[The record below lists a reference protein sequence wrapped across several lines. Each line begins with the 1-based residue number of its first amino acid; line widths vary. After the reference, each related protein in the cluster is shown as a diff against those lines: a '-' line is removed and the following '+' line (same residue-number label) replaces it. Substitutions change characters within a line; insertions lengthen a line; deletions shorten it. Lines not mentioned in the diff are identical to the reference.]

1 MSAELCSREDE
12 LLDALGRGYVGP
24 ELTEHV
30 QSCASCS
37 ELHLLAGALLDDR
50 QQAIAE
56 APVPAAGT
64 VWWRMRMRHRREA
77 EATARRSL
85 FVGQAVTLTIAIA
98 VLVSIF
104 GADVASSVRQLA
116 GTIHLSTKM
125 LFILAT
131 FLLAAPLAGW
141 MAIRGAK

>member
-12 LLDALGRGYVGP
+12 LLEALGRGYVGP
-24 ELTEHV
+24 ELDEHA
-30 QSCASCS
+30 QTCTSCS
-37 ELHLLAGALLDDR
+37 EVRLLAGALLDDR
-50 QQAIAE
+50 QHAIAE

-85 FVGQAVTLTIAIA
+85 FLGQAVTLTVALA
-98 VLVSIF
+98 VLLTIF
-104 GADVASSVRQLA
+104 GADLAATVRHLA

-131 FLLAAPLAGW
+131 TLLAAPIASW
-141 MAIRGAK
+141 VAIRSAK